1 MMKLFENT
9 DLGKLEYYANNT
21 SNGAIRY
28 LFANINAASLS
39 KVIKSRKADKSD
51 MKVGIFYQTKTP
63 SGDFDTNK
71 KVLSYKDLS
80 ALYSNC
86 QEFTEQFPSFEV
98 FVQTLYKLVVDNAKT
113 KTEIKVINNNNNS
126 IANQVISEGK
136 TEGAIPQLPNYIKIP
151 LNTNFSAICYQTT
164 EPDKWFFD
172 RMCIDESGQLYWR
185 FKTPIADCGCVY
197 PISIRVDKG
206 KKVIDDDSI
215 FWEHFFE
222 EESANLQQYC
232 IEVDKYIKNFYAGIT
247 DLSNYESGLPAFE
260 AGLRSICP
268 TVLINSFDIAFIV
281 KTKGKNIENAAIDI
295 GLRLKS
301 GEGFDRATF
310 QSILSSTLIRSIPM
324 SKLNTIKI
332 FDDTATNAVHKLPTR
347 PILDKIPT
355 SHPNLKE
362 YNCPNWD
369 VFLRGKSHEGY
380 TKFPSQRMGEFRLAK
395 AVVSMCERDDFSRQI
410 LSLAG
415 EGDDGKTVFIDALRD
430 ILGKNLVSPGK
441 SQNDLTSSFG
451 MQNMINKRVIVFD
464 DIADPYKFF
473 NNEIVKQISGAGNS
487 PLEIQ
492 RKFLSAWT
500 WKPSGC
506 KIIMSAN
513 KPYIL
518 YDEATITR
526 CLPLTFLKNYTMR
539 NVIASDDL
547 KNALVSEGKN
557 FIRWCYAVCMYYNTV
572 KNCKGERCPLFKGAN
587 DSQYSFIGKNVII
600 CSDEQFDAWMNGTLD
615 LAPNDVS
622 LFRSQRNDAFTTE
635 SQIPHKATSFITLKQ
650 EDSEECEVND
660 YFNDLC
666 ECIFIK
672 DENAHITAADFAL
685 NMLDFI
691 YMKEIESTEND
702 TSAKIYKL
710 MRASGFSVYKDT
722 KSLTASRLWVN
733 FKQFICDKYAVE
745 FKKKRINDNK
755 TANCFIGLTMATRD
769 QILELNNETINCC
782 DNDNTSLELV

>member
-1 MMKLFENT
+1 MALFENT
-9 DLGKLEYYANNT
+9 DLGKLEKYAND
-21 SNGAIRY
+21 SENGAIRY
-28 LFANINAASLS
+28 LFAQINAAKLS
-39 KVIKSRKADKSD
+39 QIIKSRKSDKSI
-51 MKVGIFYQTKTP
+51 MKTGIFYQTKTP
-63 SGDFDTNK
+63 SGDFEATK
-71 KVLSYKDLS
+71 KELTYSELS
-80 ALYSNC
+80 AVYAKC
-86 QEFTEQFPSFEV
+86 KEFTDEFTSFES
-98 FVQTLYKLVVDNAKT
+98 FVLKLRNLVVANAET
-113 KTEIKVINNNNNS
+113 KNEIKVINNTSNS
-126 IANQVISEGK
+126 IANQIISEGK
-136 TEGAIPQLPNYIKIP
+136 TDGVIPQLPDFIPIP
-151 LNTNFSAICYQTT
+151 LNTNFSAVRYQPT

-172 RMCIDESGQLYWR
+172 RMCIDENGQLYWR

-197 PISIRVDKG
+197 PVSVKSDKEG
-206 KKVIDDDSI
+206 KVIEDDAV

-232 IEVDKYIKNFYAGIT
+232 IDVDRYIKNFYEGVT
-247 DLSNYESGLPAFE
+247 DLSNYESDLPAFE
-260 AGLRSICP
+260 AGLRAICP
-268 TVLINSFDIAFIV
+268 TVLLNAFKIYFIV
-281 KTKGKNIENAAIDI
+281 RAKGKNISNAAVEI

-301 GEGFDRATF
+301 GEGFDRITY
-310 QSILSSTLIRSIPM
+310 QKVLSSTLIKSIPM

-347 PILDKIPT
+347 PIFDKIPT
-355 SHPNLKE
+355 SHPDLKE

-369 VFLRGKSHEGY
+369 VFLRGKSHEGQ

-395 AVVSMCERDDFSRQI
+395 AIVSMCEKDDFSRQI

-441 SQNDLTSSFG
+441 SQNDLSSSFG

-506 KIIMSAN
+506 KLIMSAN

-557 FIRWCYAVCMYYNTV
+557 FIRWCYAVCLYYNNV
-572 KNCKGERCPLFKGAN
+572 KNCKGERCPLFKGTS
-587 DSQYSFIGKNVII
+587 DSQYSFIGKNVIV
-600 CSDEQFDAWMNGTLD
+600 CSDEQFDAWMNGTFD

-635 SQIPHKATSFITLKQ
+635 SQIPHKATSFITIKQ

-666 ECIFIK
+666 DCIFIK
-672 DENAHITAADFAL
+672 DENAYITAADFAL

-691 YMKEIESTEND
+691 YMKEIESQTND
-702 TSAKIYKL
+702 TSLKIYKL
-710 MRASGFSVYKDT
+710 IRASGFSVYKDT

-733 FKQFICDKYAVE
+733 FKQFICDKYSIE
-745 FKKKRINDNK
+745 FKNKSVNKKATKCFVGLSIRSFNQIMELDDTNSDHDN
-755 TANCFIGLTMATRD
+755 
-769 QILELNNETINCC
+769 LELA
-782 DNDNTSLELV
+782 

>member
-9 DLGKLEYYANNT
+9 DLGKLEYYANKT

-28 LFANINAASLS
+28 LFANINAATLS
-39 KVIKSRKADKSD
+39 KVIKSRKVDKGD

-71 KVLSYKDLS
+71 KALSYKDLS

-136 TEGAIPQLPNYIKIP
+136 TEGTIPQLPNYIKIP

-281 KTKGKNIENAAIDI
+281 KTKGKNIENATVEI

-301 GEGFDRATF
+301 GDGFDRATF

-355 SHPNLKE
+355 THPDLKD

-395 AVVSMCERDDFSRQI
+395 AVVSICERDDFSRQI

-572 KNCKGERCPLFKGAN
+572 KNCKGERCPLFKGAS
-587 DSQYSFIGKNVII
+587 DSQYSFIGKNVIV

-666 ECIFIK
+666 DCIFIK

-702 TSAKIYKL
+702 VSAKIYKL

-733 FKQFICDKYAVE
+733 FKQFICDKYNVE
-745 FKKKRINDNK
+745 FKGKKIDNKVVKCLVGLCMKNYNQIMDLNETVDCSNNGNDN
-755 TANCFIGLTMATRD
+755 I
-769 QILELNNETINCC
+769 
-782 DNDNTSLELV
+782 ELV

>member
-28 LFANINAASLS
+28 LFANINAAALS
-39 KVIKSRKADKSD
+39 KVIKSRKADKGD

-71 KVLSYKDLS
+71 KALSYKDLS

-86 QEFTEQFPSFEV
+86 KEFTEQFPSFEV

-136 TEGAIPQLPNYIKIP
+136 TEGVIPQLPNYIKIP

-164 EPDKWFFD
+164 KPDKWFFD

-197 PISIRVDKG
+197 PISIRIDKG

-260 AGLRSICP
+260 VGLRSICP

-281 KTKGKNIENAAIDI
+281 KTKGKNIENATVEI

-324 SKLNTIKI
+324 SKLNTIKV
-332 FDDTATNAVHKLPTR
+332 FDDIATNAVHKLPTR
-347 PILDKIPT
+347 PVLDKIPT
-355 SHPNLKE
+355 TPPDLKD
-362 YNCPNWD
+362 YDCPNWN

-506 KIIMSAN
+506 KMIMSAN

-557 FIRWCYAVCMYYNTV
+557 FIRWCYAVCLYYNNV

-635 SQIPHKATSFITLKQ
+635 SQIPHKATSFITIKQ

-666 ECIFIK
+666 DFIFIK
-672 DENAHITAADFAL
+672 DDNEYITAADFAL

-691 YMKEIESTEND
+691 YMKEIESQTND

-710 MRASGFSVYKDT
+710 IRASGFSVYKDT
-722 KSLTASRLWVN
+722 KSLTASRLWIN
-733 FKQFICDKYAVE
+733 FKQFICDKYSIE
-745 FKKKRINDNK
+745 FKSKKIDKKVVKCLVGLNMKSFNQIMELDETMDCGDN
-755 TANCFIGLTMATRD
+755 NN
-769 QILELNNETINCC
+769 LELA
-782 DNDNTSLELV
+782 

>member
-28 LFANINAASLS
+28 LFANINASALS

-63 SGDFDTNK
+63 TGDFDTNK
-71 KVLSYKDLS
+71 KALSYKDLS

-136 TEGAIPQLPNYIKIP
+136 TEGTIPQLPNYIKIP

-232 IEVDKYIKNFYAGIT
+232 IDVDKYIKNFYAGVT

-281 KTKGKNIENAAIDI
+281 KTKGKNIENATVEI

-347 PILDKIPT
+347 PILEKIPT
-355 SHPNLKE
+355 THPDLKE

-369 VFLRGKSHEGY
+369 TFLRGKSHEGY

-441 SQNDLTSSFG
+441 SQNDLTSNFG

-557 FIRWCYAVCMYYNTV
+557 FIRWCYAVCMYYNTT

-587 DSQYSFIGKNVII
+587 NSQYSFIGKNVIV

-666 ECIFIK
+666 DCIFIK
-672 DENAHITAADFAL
+672 DEKAYITAADFAL

-691 YMKEIESTEND
+691 YMKEIESSEND

-722 KSLTASRLWVN
+722 KSLTASRLWIN

-745 FKKKRINDNK
+745 YKSKKIDNK
-755 TANCFIGLTMATRD
+755 VVKCLVGLNMKSFNQIMGLDETMD
-769 QILELNNETINCC
+769 SC
-782 DNDNTSLELV
+782 DNNSLELV

>member
-28 LFANINAASLS
+28 LFANINAAALS
-39 KVIKSRKADKSD
+39 KVIKSRKADKGD

-71 KVLSYKDLS
+71 KALSYKDLS

-281 KTKGKNIENAAIDI
+281 KTKGKNIENATVEI

-324 SKLNTIKI
+324 SKLNTIKV

-347 PILDKIPT
+347 PVLDKIPT
-355 SHPNLKE
+355 THPDLKD
-362 YNCPNWD
+362 YDCPNWT

-506 KIIMSAN
+506 KMIMSAN
-513 KPYIL
+513 KPYTL

-557 FIRWCYAVCMYYNTV
+557 FIRWCYAVCLYYNNV

-635 SQIPHKATSFITLKQ
+635 SQIPHKATSFITIKQ

-666 ECIFIK
+666 DFIFIK
-672 DENAHITAADFAL
+672 DDNAYITAADFAL

-691 YMKEIESTEND
+691 YMKEIESQTND
-702 TSAKIYKL
+702 ASAKIYKL
-710 MRASGFSVYKDT
+710 IRASGFSVYKDT
-722 KSLTASRLWVN
+722 KSLTASRLWIN
-733 FKQFICDKYAVE
+733 FKQFICDKYSIE
-745 FKKKRINDNK
+745 FKSKKIDK
-755 TANCFIGLTMATRD
+755 KVVKCLVGLNMKSFNQIMELDETMD
-769 QILELNNETINCC
+769 CGNNNNI
-782 DNDNTSLELV
+782 ELV

>member
-28 LFANINAASLS
+28 LFANINAAALS
-39 KVIKSRKADKSD
+39 KVIKSRKADKGD

-71 KVLSYKDLS
+71 KALSYKDLS

-232 IEVDKYIKNFYAGIT
+232 IDVDKYIKNFYAGIT

-281 KTKGKNIENAAIDI
+281 KTKGKNIENATVDI

-301 GEGFDRATF
+301 GDGFDRATF

-355 SHPNLKE
+355 SHPVLRD

-369 VFLRGKSHEGY
+369 TFLRGKSHEGY

-513 KPYIL
+513 KPYTL

-557 FIRWCYAVCMYYNTV
+557 FIRWCYAVCLYYNNV

-587 DSQYSFIGKNVII
+587 DSQYSFIGKNII
-600 CSDEQFDAWMNGTLD
+600 VCSDEQFDAWMNGTLD

-635 SQIPHKATSFITLKQ
+635 SQIPHKATSFITIKQ

-666 ECIFIK
+666 DCIFIK
-672 DENAHITAADFAL
+672 DENAYITAADFAL

-702 TSAKIYKL
+702 ISAKIYKL

-722 KSLTASRLWVN
+722 KSLTASRLWIN

-745 FKKKRINDNK
+745 FKSKKIDKKVVKCLVGLNMKSFNQIMELDETMDCGDN
-755 TANCFIGLTMATRD
+755 NN
-769 QILELNNETINCC
+769 LELA
-782 DNDNTSLELV
+782 

>member
-1 MMKLFENT
+1 MKLFENT

-28 LFANINAASLS
+28 LFANINAAALS

-63 SGDFDTNK
+63 TGDFDTNK
-71 KVLSYKDLS
+71 KALSYKDLS

-136 TEGAIPQLPNYIKIP
+136 TEGTIPQLPNYIKIP

-197 PISIRVDKG
+197 PISIRIDKG

-222 EESANLQQYC
+222 EESVNLQQYC

-281 KTKGKNIENAAIDI
+281 KTKGKNIENATVEI

-347 PILDKIPT
+347 PILEKIPT
-355 SHPNLKE
+355 THPDLKE
-362 YNCPNWD
+362 YNCPNWNT
-369 VFLRGKSHEGY
+369 FLRGKSHEGY

-513 KPYIL
+513 KPYTL

-557 FIRWCYAVCMYYNTV
+557 FIRWCYAVCLYYNNV

-587 DSQYSFIGKNVII
+587 DSQYSFIGKNVIV

-635 SQIPHKATSFITLKQ
+635 SQIPHKATSFITIKQ

-666 ECIFIK
+666 DYIFIK
-672 DENAHITAADFAL
+672 DKNAYITAADFAL

-691 YMKEIESTEND
+691 YMKEIESQTND
-702 TSAKIYKL
+702 TSLKIYKL
-710 MRASGFSVYKDT
+710 IRASGFSVYKDT

-733 FKQFICDKYAVE
+733 FKQFICDKYSVE
-745 FKKKRINDNK
+745 FKKKRIGNK
-755 TANCFIGLTMATRD
+755 TVNCLIGLNAQSFN
-769 QILELNNETINCC
+769 QIMELEERSGNTETKDNDLELA
-782 DNDNTSLELV
+782 

>member
-1 MMKLFENT
+1 MKLFENT

-28 LFANINAASLS
+28 LFANINAAALS
-39 KVIKSRKADKSD
+39 KVIKSRKADKGD

-71 KVLSYKDLS
+71 KALSYKDLS

-281 KTKGKNIENAAIDI
+281 KTKGKNIENATVEI

-324 SKLNTIKI
+324 SKLNTIKV

-347 PILDKIPT
+347 PVLDKIPT
-355 SHPNLKE
+355 THPDLKD
-362 YNCPNWD
+362 YDCPNWT

-506 KIIMSAN
+506 KMIMSAN

-557 FIRWCYAVCMYYNTV
+557 FIRWCYAVCLYYNNV

-635 SQIPHKATSFITLKQ
+635 SQIPHKATSFITIKQ

-666 ECIFIK
+666 DFIFIK
-672 DENAHITAADFAL
+672 DDNAYITAADFAL

-691 YMKEIESTEND
+691 YMKEIESQTND
-702 TSAKIYKL
+702 ASAKIYKL
-710 MRASGFSVYKDT
+710 IRASGFSVYKDT
-722 KSLTASRLWVN
+722 KSLTASRLWIN
-733 FKQFICDKYAVE
+733 FKQFICDKYSIE
-745 FKKKRINDNK
+745 FKSKKIDK
-755 TANCFIGLTMATRD
+755 KVVKCLVGLNMKSFNQIMELDETMD
-769 QILELNNETINCC
+769 CGNNNNI
-782 DNDNTSLELV
+782 ELV

>member
-28 LFANINAASLS
+28 LFANINAAALS
-39 KVIKSRKADKSD
+39 KVIKSRKADKGD

-71 KVLSYKDLS
+71 KALSYKDLS

-151 LNTNFSAICYQTT
+151 LNTNFSAVCYQTT

-281 KTKGKNIENAAIDI
+281 KTKGKNIENATVDI

-301 GEGFDRATF
+301 GDGFDRATF

-355 SHPNLKE
+355 SHPDLKD
-362 YNCPNWD
+362 YDCPNWY

-513 KPYIL
+513 KPYTL

-557 FIRWCYAVCMYYNTV
+557 FIRWCYAVCLYYNNV

-587 DSQYSFIGKNVII
+587 DSQYSFIGKNVIV

-635 SQIPHKATSFITLKQ
+635 SQIPHKATSFITIKQ

-666 ECIFIK
+666 DCIFIK
-672 DENAHITAADFAL
+672 DENAYITAADFAL

-702 TSAKIYKL
+702 ISAKIYKL

-722 KSLTASRLWVN
+722 KSLTASRLWIN

-745 FKKKRINDNK
+745 FKSKKIDNK
-755 TANCFIGLTMATRD
+755 VVKCLVGLCMKNYN
-769 QILELNNETINCC
+769 QIMELNETMDCG
-782 DNDNTSLELV
+782 DNSNLELV

>member
-28 LFANINAASLS
+28 LFANINAAALS
-39 KVIKSRKADKSD
+39 KVIKSRKADKGD

-71 KVLSYKDLS
+71 KALSYKDLS

-281 KTKGKNIENAAIDI
+281 KTKGKNIENATVEI

-324 SKLNTIKI
+324 SKLNTIKV

-347 PILDKIPT
+347 PVLDKIPT
-355 SHPNLKE
+355 THPDLKD
-362 YNCPNWD
+362 YDCPNWT

-506 KIIMSAN
+506 KMIMSAN

-557 FIRWCYAVCMYYNTV
+557 FIRWCYAVCLYYNNV

-635 SQIPHKATSFITLKQ
+635 SQIPHKATSFITIKQ

-666 ECIFIK
+666 DLIFIK
-672 DENAHITAADFAL
+672 DENAYITAADFAL

-691 YMKEIESTEND
+691 YMKEIESQTND
-702 TSAKIYKL
+702 ASAKIYKL
-710 MRASGFSVYKDT
+710 IRASGFSVYKDT
-722 KSLTASRLWVN
+722 KSLTASRLWIN
-733 FKQFICDKYAVE
+733 FKQFICDKYSIE
-745 FKKKRINDNK
+745 FKSKKIDK
-755 TANCFIGLTMATRD
+755 KVVKCLVGLNMKSFNQIMELDETMD
-769 QILELNNETINCC
+769 CGNNNNI
-782 DNDNTSLELV
+782 ELV

>member
-28 LFANINAASLS
+28 LFANINAAALS

-63 SGDFDTNK
+63 SGDFDANK
-71 KVLSYKDLS
+71 KALSYKDLS
-80 ALYSNC
+80 TLYSNC

-232 IEVDKYIKNFYAGIT
+232 IDVDKYIKNFYAGVT

-281 KTKGKNIENAAIDI
+281 KTKGKNIENATVEI

-310 QSILSSTLIRSIPM
+310 QNILSSTLIRSIPM

-332 FDDTATNAVHKLPTR
+332 FDDTVTNAVHKLPTR
-347 PILDKIPT
+347 PILEKIPT
-355 SHPNLKE
+355 THPDLKE
-362 YNCPNWD
+362 YNCPNWNT
-369 VFLRGKSHEGY
+369 FLRGKSHEGY

-441 SQNDLTSSFG
+441 SQNDLTSNFG

-557 FIRWCYAVCMYYNTV
+557 FIRWCYAVCLYYNNV
-572 KNCKGERCPLFKGAN
+572 KNCNGERCPLFKGAN
-587 DSQYSFIGKNVII
+587 DSQYSFIGKNVIV

-666 ECIFIK
+666 DCIFVK
-672 DENAHITAADFAL
+672 DEKAYITAADFAL

-691 YMKEIESTEND
+691 YMKEIESSEND

-722 KSLTASRLWVN
+722 KSLTASRLWIN

-745 FKKKRINDNK
+745 FKSKKIDNK
-755 TANCFIGLTMATRD
+755 VVKCLVGLNMKSFNQIMGLDETMD
-769 QILELNNETINCC
+769 CGDNNN
-782 DNDNTSLELV
+782 LELV